1 MKLVIVLIVSGLL
14 IGGIIL
20 IGSQNNKLLKQQKNT
35 EKTVPVEKI
44 DNRALIQKSTDEI
57 NNLVE
62 IPNRDKAKVYQVN
75 DKKEVEKKGEIFK
88 KAYKGDL
95 IILLPDKTIIFD
107 PLTKTIRDIS
117 GKVYF
122 DENF

>member
-1 MKLVIVLIVSGLL
+1 MKLVVVLILSGLI
-14 IGGIIL
+14 IGGIIF
-20 IGSQNNKLLKQQKNT
+20 IGSQNNKHTKQQNNT
-35 EKTVPVEKI
+35 VNTVPVEII
-44 DNRALIQKSTDEI
+44 DDKALVQKSTTEI